1 MSTPGAPRGGEDETV
16 HLGGDGGRAAG
27 GPGRGPEDRD
37 RQDGRTGGTG
47 GGTARAQGP
56 GEDTVRLDGAG
67 PPPPAGSGTVRLG
80 KGPGALPGATARP
93 EDGTVRQE
101 EAAAAG
107 GAEGALPPEGAR
119 GGTARAQGPGG
130 DTVRLDG
137 AAPPPPAGS
146 GTVRLRRP
154 SGAAPAEPGTV
165 RLTGGAAPPADA
177 GSAPPGSAAGS
188 GAPAHGAAP
197 EAEPEGYSATALGSH
212 WFEGPSAD
220 GTGTTRRDP
229 RPPGPSPEPGAT
241 VPAPGPPAPGGAE
254 PDRVEGEVLR
264 FGPGVTAVMDGRG
277 PATAAAVWHGPTPGP
292 APVPVRGRAL
302 RRYALAGGVLL
313 AVLAFLAWQR
323 LPTVA
328 VRSVSVQAPEAGPG
342 CGETAD
348 VVAVVRT
355 NGRPGTLAYRWV
367 RSDGS
372 SSGRLE
378 ERVERGRDEVRLH
391 LLWTF
396 RGRGTLPARAELRI
410 ESPGLHTAAAGFV
423 YRCP

>member
-16 HLGGDGGRAAG
+16 HLGGDGGRAVG
-27 GPGRGPEDRD
+27 GPGRGPEGGDRD
-37 RQDGRTGGTG
+37 RQDGHTGGAGRTVRLG
-47 GGTARAQGP
+47 KGPGALPGGAARPEDETVRQEDETVRQGEAAAAGGAEGALAPEGAAGGTVCAQGP

-67 PPPPAGSGTVRLG
+67 PPPPAGSGTVRL
-80 KGPGALPGATARP
+80 RH
-93 EDGTVRQE
+93 
-101 EAAAAG
+101 
-107 GAEGALPPEGAR
+107 
-119 GGTARAQGPGG
+119 
-130 DTVRLDG
+130 
-137 AAPPPPAGS
+137 PAG
-146 GTVRLRRP
+146 TT
-154 SGAAPAEPGTV
+154 PAEPGTV
-165 RLTGGAAPPADA
+165 RLTGEAAPPADA
-177 GSAPPGSAAGS
+177 GSAPPGNAAGS
-188 GAPAHGAAP
+188 DAPAHGAAP
-197 EAEPEGYSATALGSH
+197 GAEPEGYSATALGSH

-220 GTGTTRRDP
+220 GMDTTRRDP
-229 RPPGPSPEPGAT
+229 HPPGPLPESGAT
-241 VPAPGPPAPGGAE
+241 VPLPGAPAPDGAE
-254 PDRVEGEVLR
+254 PDRVDGEVLR

-277 PATAAAVWHGPTPGP
+277 PATAAAVWHGGTPGP
-292 APVPVRGRAL
+292 TPVPVRKRAL

-328 VRSVSVQAPEAGPG
+328 VRAVSVQAPAAGPG